1 MTLSTCLDLTITAHC
16 QDVHSKVLLL
26 LPVDI
31 EDCAYISL
39 YSPDTR
45 ERIVSSN
52 ISNDQSY
59 HNWYVVVFLTH
70 AFNYTCMYMHTQFL
84 FVLHLESCYA
94 SILSLYPQGLNEQ
107 GMNPGL
113 SPHLTF
119 FKLLLIDTY
128 YCII

>member
-1 MTLSTCLDLTITAHC
+1 MTLSMCYDLTIIA
-16 QDVHSKVLLL
+16 QDIHSKMLLL

-45 ERIVSSN
+45 ERIVSIN
-52 ISNDQSY
+52 VSNDQSY

-84 FVLHLESCYA
+84 FVLHLESCYT

-107 GMNPGL
+107 GMTHGL
-113 SPHLTF
+113 SLNLAF

-128 YCII
+128 IV